1 MSKVLIDPTK
11 PIVISVG
18 GAFLV
23 PNSGINTK
31 FLINLNALIR
41 KYVASGHRF
50 FLVAGG
56 GRTARQYRDAGKAVN
71 HHMSN
76 HDLDWLGIHATRLN
90 GHLLRTIFE
99 DIAHPRMIEN
109 YHHRLE
115 NWTESIVIGAG
126 WKPGWSTDYC
136 AVYLA
141 YEYKAAPVINLTN
154 VDYIYDSDPKT
165 NPHAHALHT
174 ATWKQMESI
183 VGTTWTPGMN
193 APFDPIASQLAAE
206 HDIDVIVT
214 NGDNLENLENILCN
228 KPYRGTLIT
237 K

>member
-1 MSKVLIDPTK
+1 MSETLIKPTK

-23 PNSGINTK
+23 PNKGINTD
-31 FLINLNALIR
+31 FLINLNSLIR
-41 KYVASGHRF
+41 KYVARGFGF

-71 HHMSN
+71 QHMSN

-115 NWTESIVIGAG
+115 NWVEPIVIGAG

-141 YEYKAAPVINLTN
+141 QDYQAAPVINLTN

-165 NPHAHALHT
+165 NPHAKVMHKV
-174 ATWKQMESI
+174 TWKQMESI
-183 VGTTWTPGMN
+183 VGTTWIPGMN

-206 HDIDVIVT
+206 HNIDVIIA
-214 NGDNLENLENILCN
+214 NGADLTNLEHILDG
-228 KPYRGTLIT
+228 KSYRGTLIT
-237 K
+237 S